1 LSNLCSCFEPPPSRN
16 SAGNLYTHRMDAAH
30 ESLVEERVFERAQR
44 LLAVQHAV
52 AEMTGGRKVETDP
65 LALKNAILQI
75 RTAVQS
81 IPGAYCVFI
90 GGLAVQEHGYVRWTD
105 DVDVV
110 VDAEHYREVLRILQG
125 NEIATLDASHH
136 RFNLS
141 RIPVDLFKDGG
152 KAKKKLGV
160 LPPVHT
166 LGLNCSFADMNALIS
181 LKISSATFQ
190 DQADVVEVL
199 KRNISKTEHI
209 KNTLPKSLREEFGKL
224 VVHARRELN

>member
-1 LSNLCSCFEPPPSRN
+1 ME
-16 SAGNLYTHRMDAAH
+16 AAH

-65 LALKNAILQI
+65 VALKNAVLQI

-110 VDAEHYREVLRILQG
+110 VDAEHYREVLEALREQG
-125 NEIATLDASHH
+125 YMVTPELHLINKETGAHVDFLKEGVTLKNAPAPLPHPSELGRNGGFAKLSALIRMKLDAH
-136 RFNLS
+136 R
-141 RIPVDLFKDGG
+141 RQDL
-152 KAKKKLGV
+152 
-160 LPPVHT
+160 
-166 LGLNCSFADMNALIS
+166 
-181 LKISSATFQ
+181 
-190 DQADVVEVL
+190 ADVVAL
-199 KRNISKTEHI
+199 MRKNLTKTQTVQDE
-209 KNTLPKSLREEFGKL
+209 LPENYRAEFLALAEE
-224 VVHARRELN
+224 ARQELS